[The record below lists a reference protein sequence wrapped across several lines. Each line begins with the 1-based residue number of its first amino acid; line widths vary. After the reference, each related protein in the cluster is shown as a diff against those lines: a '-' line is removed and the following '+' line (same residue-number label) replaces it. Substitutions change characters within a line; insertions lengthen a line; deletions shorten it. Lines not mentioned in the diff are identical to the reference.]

1 MLRVWYHQ
9 MVRGQALDEEV
20 GIELLLFLL
29 VVILV
34 LLALFVDLDVGT
46 ILGLGTILGRD
57 LGIHIDVGD
66 GGVERVLL
74 NDGVVAVRRV
84 ARVRRCRGGGRLL
97 VHVNV
102 AGLRAE
108 GEYQKRKRG
117 KV

>member
-29 VVILV
+29 VVILI

-66 GGVERVLL
+66 GGVKRVL

-84 ARVRRCRGGGRLL
+84 KLVRRCRGGGRLL

-108 GEYQKRKRG
+108 GE
-117 KV
+117 